1 MASLLAIIGILCKR
15 VQLLVGGF
23 QIPNI
28 DYAGPMTS
36 LTVTD
41 WTGGM
46 TGAYQ
51 GMVYTPSALEFGVM
65 LGVIGLGV
73 LLLLVGLKF
82 LPLRPPI
89 SEDVR

>member
-1 MASLLAIIGILCKR
+1 
-15 VQLLVGGF
+15 
-23 QIPNI
+23 
-28 DYAGPMTS
+28 
-36 LTVTD
+36 
-41 WTGGM
+41 M